1 MKGILYSDLR
11 VSVQNTECLSLSLPL
26 CLCFTS
32 LILTTVVHDPHIIHR
47 LIRILLVMNTSVGTS
62 PPVLFQYPGDHE
74 RTRIRMIRYVGFFFA
89 WKSIQFFTKC
99 RWILTVTLSLP
110 RVKNVKI
117 WCFELCKVSNSNV
130 SIIKPCAHPAN
141 LEYLVANSWCLQ
153 KPYSMFE
160 DPGAVSWVRKYGGE
174 SFQERVRDPLGRYS

>member
-1 MKGILYSDLR
+1 MS
-11 VSVQNTECLSLSLPL
+11 VSLSPSLSLFY
-26 CLCFTS
+26 FTDS
-32 LILTTVVHDPHIIHR
+32 YYSGARSAYHSPPHSNSAGYEYECRHQ
-47 LIRILLVMNTSVGTS
+47 STS
-62 PPVLFQYPGDHE
+62 PLPVPRRSRKNSNPYDQV
-74 RTRIRMIRYVGFFFA
+74 RRVFFA

-174 SFQERVRDPLGRYS
+174 RFQERVRDPLGRYS